1 MSQVKVDK
9 GTPEKILDMG
19 IESWGQWGCDIST
32 FDWEYDFTETA
43 YFYEGEVEVTCENG
57 EKVRFGAGDIVTF
70 PKGLK
75 CTWDV
80 TVPVRKRYKF
90 D

>member
-1 MSQVKVDK
+1 MSDVKVEK
-9 GTPEKILDMG
+9 GTAEKLKELDV
-19 IESWGQWGCDIST
+19 ENWGQWSCDAKK
-32 FDWEYDFTETA
+32 FDWEYDMTETC
-43 YFYEGEVEVTCENG
+43 YLYQGQVTVTSENG
-57 EKVRFGAGDIVTF
+57 ESVSFGAGDIVTF

-80 TVPVRKRYKF
+80 SVPVRKRFRF